1 MFNIMCIT
9 TLNLLMFAC
18 YKLLIPEHYSLNQ
31 QSHQM
36 SRSRTDTA
44 ADSAIPAENRRQTC
58 QQSFAAAGQ
67 PDSSCEAWPDCFWA
81 ADAAGRFQSLLL
93 FYNTII
99 KMNIKDNYSNWT
111 SFKTYEN
118 MKHLKKDDKIEHLH
132 ENILIYIYVLCLTD
146 QRTIKI

>member
-1 MFNIMCIT
+1 
-9 TLNLLMFAC
+9 MFAC
-18 YKLLIPEHYSLNQ
+18 YKPLIPEHYSLNQ

-67 PDSSCEAWPDCFWA
+67 PDSSCAAWPDCFWA

-93 FYNTII
+93 FCNTKI
-99 KMNIKDNYSNWT
+99 KMNIKDDYVKLKQT

-132 ENILIYIYVLCLTD
+132 ENILIYRYVLCLTD